1 MNLGTSLVPLGSY
14 RQKMWG
20 TGLLSQEGPHPPLQ
34 VFSWPLIL
42 RFLVTS
48 LQRESNAKCG
58 RVGFVSLKRLKL
70 LWHCGILWLIYMC
83 PHGTPHEDRACVPS
97 VWHRAGRKIDP
108 PPRFV
113 AGRRELPNAVCRAW
127 FEHVCVQTHVCSLV
141 RWLTYRLKE
150 VSSTSQMFP
159 IRASS

>member
-1 MNLGTSLVPLGSY
+1 MTLDSGHIPGAPRELPPKNVGHGASKPRRTTPSFA
-14 RQKMWG
+14 
-20 TGLLSQEGPHPPLQ
+20 GLLLAPDSAFPG
-34 VFSWPLIL
+34 
-42 RFLVTS
+42 

-58 RVGFVSLKRLKL
+58 RVGFVSLKCLKL

-113 AGRRELPNAVCRAW
+113 AGRREFPNALCRAW
-127 FEHVCVQTHVCSLV
+127 FEHMCVQTHVCSLV
-141 RWLTYRLKE
+141 RWLTYRLKA

-159 IRASS
+159 IGASS